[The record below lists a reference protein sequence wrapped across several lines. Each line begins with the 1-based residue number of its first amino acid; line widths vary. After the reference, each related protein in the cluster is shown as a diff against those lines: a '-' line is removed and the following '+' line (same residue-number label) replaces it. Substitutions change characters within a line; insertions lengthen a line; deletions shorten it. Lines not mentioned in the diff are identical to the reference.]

1 MTLLIS
7 AVEKKEAWE
16 IELTLFEQIE
26 NAKTELS
33 RLRDRFNFEND
44 PVLLDEIIFKLCAA
58 ETKYTALMEKAR
70 KKAS

>member
-58 ETKYTALMEKAR
+58 ETKYNALMEKAR